1 MIGRQ
6 KQRKFQR
13 VPKRIYKEKSK
24 INTSIK
30 GESHRIPFVTTFNP
44 TLPNIPQVISR
55 NLNILRF
62 SQRCLEAF
70 SSPPRI
76 SYRCCKNLRDILVR
90 AKHRSQ
96 ASTPPP
102 PPAAS
107 GASIHCHSNRC
118 KTCPFIT
125 EGTTSYTFFSTN
137 EQRRIRHHIT
147 CSSSESH
154 RNACYA
160 TWAISDHFTLL
171 SHSVDNIELVPL
183 ELTTSNDSN
192 RDAIRKER
200 EAFLISKAN
209 FSFNII

>member
-1 MIGRQ
+1 MPR
-6 KQRKFQR
+6 
-13 VPKRIYKEKSK
+13 
-24 INTSIK
+24 SI
-30 GESHRIPFVTTFNP
+30 F
-44 TLPNIPQVISR
+44 
-55 NLNILRF
+55 
-62 SQRCLEAF
+62 F
-70 SSPPRI
+70 SSSYIVPLLQKLTWYTGQGKTPQSSIHPP
-76 SYRCCKNLRDILVR
+76 S
-90 AKHRSQ
+90 
-96 ASTPPP
+96 

-107 GASIHCHSNRC
+107 GASIHCHRNRC

-200 EAFLISKAN
+200 ETFLISKAN